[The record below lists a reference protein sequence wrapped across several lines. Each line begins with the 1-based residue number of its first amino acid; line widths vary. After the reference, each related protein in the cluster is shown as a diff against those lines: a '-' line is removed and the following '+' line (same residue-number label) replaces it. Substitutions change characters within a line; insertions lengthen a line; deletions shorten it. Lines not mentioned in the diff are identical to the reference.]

1 MTMHRRPPPLV
12 GPRRD
17 LVLCAFVA
25 VAVLVGLAAAALLAT
40 LGDVEGAS
48 VTPSP
53 SQSEDPPVGRE
64 DAAQATTG
72 RGSVSTPA
80 EEAPE
85 PETVPTGTVEPQDVD
100 QVPAATDDGSPTAVE
115 RSAASSAQE
124 LRAGTSSA
132 GAPVSG
138 SSSPAGVQDSAP
150 AAPSPPSAG
159 PAPSGS
165 GSVIPAPPS
174 SSTAAPVPPPVPDRI
189 TPAPAPTPT
198 PRPVPTT
205 APVKP
210 APEPARDPVPPAT
223 AADPEPSEQAGA
235 HHRTAEEDRTA
246 EDDGQPK
253 TTATP
258 VPDLKPTSTPPV
270 TEPTDP
276 RAG

>member
-40 LGDVEGAS
+40 LGDVGGAS
-48 VTPSP
+48 VTSSP
-53 SQSEDPPVGRE
+53 SESEDPPVGRE

-85 PETVPTGTVEPQDVD
+85 PGTVPTGTVEPQDVD

-246 EDDGQPK
+246 EDDGHPGARPQ
-253 TTATP
+253 A
-258 VPDLKPTSTPPV
+258 DEHTSGH
-270 TEPTDP
+270 
-276 RAG
+276 RAD

>member
-25 VAVLVGLAAAALLAT
+25 VGVLVGLAAAALLAT
-40 LGDVEGAS
+40 RGDVGGAS

-64 DAAQATTG
+64 DAAQATTS

-85 PETVPTGTVEPQDVD
+85 PGTVPTGTVEPQDVD
-100 QVPAATDDGSPTAVE
+100 QVPAATDYGSPTAVG
-115 RSAASSAQE
+115 RSAAFSAEE
-124 LRAGTSSA
+124 LRAGRSSA

-138 SSSPAGVQDSAP
+138 SSSPAGVQGPAP

-174 SSTAAPVPPPVPDRI
+174 SSTAAPVPQPVPDRN
-189 TPAPAPTPT
+189 TPAPTPT
-198 PRPVPTT
+198 PTPASRPVPTT
-205 APVKP
+205 APVEP
-210 APEPARDPVPPAT
+210 APDPAPPTT

-235 HHRTAEEDRTA
+235 HHRTAEDDRTAEEDRTA
-246 EDDGQPK
+246 EDDGHPS
-253 TTATP
+253 AR
-258 VPDLKPTSTPPV
+258 
-270 TEPTDP
+270 P
-276 RAG
+276 RADEHASGHRAD

>member
-40 LGDVEGAS
+40 RGDVGGAS

-53 SQSEDPPVGRE
+53 SRSEDPPVGRE

-85 PETVPTGTVEPQDVD
+85 PGTVPTGTVEPQDVD

-174 SSTAAPVPPPVPDRI
+174 SSTAAPVPQPVPDRM
-189 TPAPAPTPT
+189 TPAPAPTATPTPKPT

-205 APVKP
+205 APVEP
-210 APEPARDPVPPAT
+210 APDPPPPTT

-235 HHRTAEEDRTA
+235 HHRTAE
-246 EDDGQPK
+246 DDGHPD
-253 TTATP
+253 ARP
-258 VPDLKPTSTPPV
+258 VPGPGADEHAPGH
-270 TEPTDP
+270 
-276 RAG
+276 RAD